1 MTVDIFR
8 DIEGYKG
15 IYQISN
21 TGIIKSL
28 DRKIQTK
35 NGVIRFL
42 KGKVLKQSLNTYGYK
57 TILLCAN
64 GISKNKLV
72 HRLIANTFIE
82 NKDNNIC
89 INHKDGVK
97 TNNNICN
104 LEWVTH
110 SENLKH
116 AYDLKLKIPN
126 VISKVKGV
134 DHKLSKLNE
143 SDVIKIYNLNKPQRE
158 IASIFNISL
167 SRVNQIKNKKAWVHL
182 QL

>member
-1 MTVDIFR
+1 MTVAIFKDI
-8 DIEGYKG
+8 IGYEG

-21 TGIIKSL
+21 TGIVKSL

-35 NGVIRFL
+35 NGAIRFL
-42 KGKVLKQSLNTYGYK
+42 KGKILKQSLNTYGYK
-57 TILLCAN
+57 TVLLCTN

-72 HRLIANTFIE
+72 HRLIADIFIE
-82 NKDNNIC
+82 NKDNKIC

-116 AYDLKLKIPN
+116 AFDLKLRIPN
-126 VISKVKGV
+126 RISKIKGS
-134 DHKLSKLNE
+134 DHKLSRLNE
-143 SDVIKIYNLNKPQRE
+143 SDVISIYNLDKPQRE

-167 SRVNQIKNKKAWVHL
+167 SRVNQIKNKKAWKHL
-182 QL
+182 I